1 MTTRTAAN
9 PASPNLKDA
18 LTQLSM
24 AVRELVGSQ
33 AHAKLMRAATGLD
46 VNAGQ
51 AIYQPSK
58 EPTAQTQSRNILSS
72 EAQPPTDRY
81 INATTV
87 LDNDD
92 CVPDLA
98 AASDSD
104 DDSDDDVPSKKQED
118 DREDDSSHDNSC
130 NNGESE
136 PLIHRPPHV
145 TCATQCDLA
154 LLCHRLFSPIQSDGT
169 LRRRYG
175 NAGLLRTVHRWQR
188 SH

>member
-18 LTQLSM
+18 LTQLSV

-33 AHAKLMRAATGLD
+33 AHAQLMRAATGSD

-51 AIYQPSK
+51 SIYQPSK

-72 EAQPPTDRY
+72 EEQPPTDRY
-81 INATTV
+81 MNVTTV

-92 CVPDLA
+92 YVPDLA

-104 DDSDDDVPSKKQED
+104 GDSDDDVPSKKQEGN
-118 DREDDSSHDNSC
+118 REDDSSHDNSC

-136 PLIHRPPHV
+136 PLIHRPSALHV
-145 TCATQCDLA
+145 RRNATWLCSVIGCCRPSSLMAHSRVWFSSQTQPLA
-154 LLCHRLFSPIQSDGT
+154 GFVT
-169 LRRRYG
+169 
-175 NAGLLRTVHRWQR
+175 
-188 SH
+188 

>member
-51 AIYQPSK
+51 TIYQPSK

-72 EAQPPTDRY
+72 EEQPPTDRY

-87 LDNDD
+87 LDNG
-92 CVPDLA
+92 
-98 AASDSD
+98 
-104 DDSDDDVPSKKQED
+104 
-118 DREDDSSHDNSC
+118 R
-130 NNGESE
+130 
-136 PLIHRPPHV
+136 
-145 TCATQCDLA
+145 
-154 LLCHRLFSPIQSDGT
+154 
-169 LRRRYG
+169 
-175 NAGLLRTVHRWQR
+175 LRT
-188 SH
+188 